1 MTILGGLFNPAL
13 SYHEA
18 LYLDPRFQ
26 SMLRSNPHALYQQM
40 ASPYG
45 HAALYGMLPGAPPSM
60 GMPGLHERM
69 KLEEEHRA
77 RIVREEEKA
86 REREREE
93 REREMREREQREKDA
108 REREREAREREMR
121 EKEAR
126 EREQREKE
134 QRERDQREKEARE
147 REMREQQREREK
159 LLQNH
164 HFMQSQRHQFNLL
177 GFLPQMGLGLRPPSG
192 MHPALHALNH
202 PMMGLSLP
210 PQIPTSMHQ
219 QSPGSLNLSH
229 HSQSPSSQS
238 SQQSPITSSSNIP
251 TSMSLAHSLMSS
263 SVSNPLTGSHGLGLS
278 PHLSYLSG
286 NLPPPAHIYQPL
298 QPPSVSS
305 SPSSLNNNMYNH
317 PAMLHSMNSV
327 SHSLQGPPLQPPPT
341 NSRSPSGNVPTQQSL
356 NLSKPPTQPSIISS
370 PAMTSSK
377 SNLENRNG
385 INNNNNNTNNNTNN
399 NINNNN
405 NGNNSNNSSVNAIV
419 TSTTPSPII
428 APTTTTTITSIAS
441 TNNSNN
447 NTNNK
452 NELPNNNNNNRIKSE
467 MTSPRKEDS
476 KSPDG
481 VKAFKVEKPI
491 IIDDNVVKVESKLNS
506 PIKIEEKK
514 MQPAIVGSEMDLVTM
529 KDEKVN
535 AVDVVKRE
543 SPVLNCEKVSPKVA
557 SPVAVAVTTM
567 PTTPPAAQGNDK
579 VIDEPEPKVITTTN
593 NDTLSKDDTN
603 DVKNVVDNSES
614 GKVVQGKLKDTKNVL
629 TNDTKSK
636 TLAVAVG
643 GGKTNS
649 ENNVDATTNSNK
661 K

>member
-1 MTILGGLFNPAL
+1 
-13 SYHEA
+13 
-18 LYLDPRFQ
+18 
-26 SMLRSNPHALYQQM
+26 MLRSNPHALYQQM

-147 REMREQQREREK
+147 RDMREQQREREK

-219 QSPGSLNLSH
+219 QSSGSLNLSH

-370 PAMTSSK
+370 PAMTSNK

-385 INNNNNNTNNNTNN
+385 INNNNSN
-399 NINNNN
+399 NI
-405 NGNNSNNSSVNAIV
+405 NNSSVNAIV

-476 KSPDG
+476 KSPD
-481 VKAFKVEKPI
+481 VKSFKVEKPI

-506 PIKIEEKK
+506 PVKMEENK
-514 MQPAIVGSEMDLVTM
+514 MSAIVGSELDLVTM
-529 KDEKVN
+529 KEEK
-535 AVDVVKRE
+535 VDVVKRE

-557 SPVAVAVTTM
+557 SPVAVAVTSM

-579 VIDEPEPKVITTTN
+579 DMDEPEPKVITATN
-593 NDTLSKDDTN
+593 NDTLSKVDTN
-603 DVKNVVDNSES
+603 DVQNVVESSES

-636 TLAVAVG
+636 TLAVVVG
-643 GGKTNS
+643 GGKNNG
-649 ENNVDATTNSNK
+649 ENNVEATTNSNK